1 MIVRTYGRR
10 NRGISRGYS
19 GSMDDDDGDSILD
32 PYGDSL
38 SSQEAAAAAHQD
50 FYAFSSQDS
59 TAPHLPSYY
68 DDSDPDPFGQPLAAE
83 DCLRGDGY
91 GGGGGVSRKSKKPR
105 NGEGKRG
112 KGYVEYSV
120 LRATSTLME
129 TQEFGEM
136 MEHVDEVNFAL
147 DGLRKGQPVRI
158 RRASLLSLL
167 GICGT
172 AQQRRLLR
180 TQGMA
185 KTIINALIGLNFD
198 DSPSDLAA
206 ATLFY
211 LLTGDGQD
219 DQLLES
225 PSCINFLV
233 KMLKPIVSA
242 STEDKVSQF
251 GFKLLGLRKDPEI
264 FHGGLNKKDNCSANI
279 ISRVKEILVSCKEL
293 KPSLLHDSGIH
304 RPELSPKWIAL
315 LTMEK
320 ASLSTIA
327 LEESS
332 GIVRKTGGNFKEK
345 LREFGGLDAVFE
357 VSMHCY
363 STMEGWREQHPSF
376 WDAKNDVY
384 LSSLVLLLKCLKIME
399 NATFLSND
407 NQTHLLE
414 MRGNL
419 DPEGSNVS
427 FTKLIIN
434 AIKILSGLYLLKSS
448 PAPNSQES
456 EFSNGIYHTS
466 QLALVAA
473 DKEESNEIL
482 SVRSTRE
489 CCSVE
494 ETSLQKISGTSV
506 PPRYSSSSSE
516 MTTSSNGSSLL
527 KIKFS
532 SSASSSRG
540 GLLKSSTSGTN
551 STSNGLK
558 SNFSYGKRD
567 IVTDDAMFESLEHSQ
582 DPFAFDEDEFE
593 PSKWELLSGKKHSK
607 SKNSRLPIR
616 NAEDVCQLQLKR
628 LEDLD
633 KGERRHQESS
643 SCDNNCSQEAST
655 SGAIDEENRSFLT
668 DCLLTAVKVLMNLTN
683 DNPLGCKQIAACGGL
698 ETMVSV
704 IAGHFPMFS
713 SSSSLF
719 SDRKE
724 KNHNIGL
731 DHEKEKH
738 LTDQE
743 LDFLVAI
750 LGLLVNLVE
759 KDGSNRS
766 RLATTSVTVPN
777 LEGLESGSRRD
788 VIPLL
793 CSIFLANRGG
803 SEPAGEEQVM
813 ELDDEALLQGEK
825 EAEKMIVEAYSALL
839 LAFLSTESKSIRD
852 EIAACLPQH
861 NLAVL
866 VPVLERFVAFHLT
879 LDMMTPETH
888 KTVSEVIESCR
899 VL

>member
-10 NRGISRGYS
+10 NRGISRSYS
-19 GSMDDDDGDSILD
+19 GSMDDSILD
-32 PYGDSL
+32 PYRDSL
-38 SSQEAAAAAHQD
+38 SSQETAQD
-50 FYAFSSQDS
+50 FYPFSSQDS
-59 TAPHLPSYY
+59 TAHNLPYY
-68 DDSDPDPFGQPLAAE
+68 DSDPFSQPLAVE
-83 DCLRGDGY
+83 DGLRDGY
-91 GGGGGVSRKSKKPR
+91 GGGGVPRKSKKPR
-105 NGEGKRG
+105 NGESKRA

-147 DGLRKGQPVRI
+147 DGLRKGQPLRI

-180 TQGMA
+180 TQGIA
-185 KTIINALIGLNFD
+185 KTIIDALIGLNFD
-198 DSPSDLAA
+198 DSPSNLAA

-242 STEDKVSQF
+242 SSEDKVSQF
-251 GFKLLGLRKDPEI
+251 GSKLLGLRKGPEI
-264 FHGGLNKKDNCSANI
+264 FNGGMNKKDSGSANI
-279 ISRVKEILVSCKEL
+279 ISRVKEIFVSCKEL
-293 KPSLLHDSGIH
+293 KPSFLHDSGIQ

-363 STMEGWREQHPSF
+363 SIMEGWREQYPSF

-414 MRGNL
+414 MRGKL
-419 DPEGSNVS
+419 DSEGSNVS
-427 FTKLIIN
+427 FTRLIIN
-434 AIKILSGLYLLKSS
+434 VIKILSGLYLLKSS

-456 EFSNGIYHTS
+456 EFSNGIYRTS

-482 SVRSTRE
+482 SVRSSRE

-494 ETSLQKISGTSV
+494 ETSSQKISGAFV

-527 KIKFS
+527 KIKFN

-558 SNFSYGKRD
+558 SNFSNGKRD
-567 IVTDDAMFESLEHSQ
+567 IVTDDAMFDSLEHSQ

-593 PSKWELLSGKKHSK
+593 PSKWELLSGKKHSR

-616 NAEDVCQLQLKR
+616 DAEDVCQMQLKR

-633 KGERRHQESS
+633 KGERPYQESS
-643 SCDNNCSQEAST
+643 SCDINCSQEAST
-655 SGAIDEENRSFLT
+655 SGAIDEENHSFLT

-713 SSSSLF
+713 SSSSFF

-724 KNHNIGL
+724 KNRTIDL

-766 RLATTSVTVPN
+766 QLATTSVTVPN

-839 LAFLSTESKSIRD
+839 LAFLSTER
-852 EIAACLPQH
+852 
-861 NLAVL
+861 
-866 VPVLERFVAFHLT
+866 T
-879 LDMMTPETH
+879 
-888 KTVSEVIESCR
+888 
-899 VL
+899 